1 MSKTASVIEINGT
14 IYDAATGKVIGA
26 VKSVATQVKDQSKNV
41 DGFVRKSNPVRHVK
55 SARLVHAK
63 AQKSKA
69 LMRTSVSKPKPEPAK
84 PSLIKPSLSKAV
96 IVEQER
102 RSRASAIM
110 RSKHVNRF
118 GAPKPARP
126 RPVRQA
132 HHSRT
137 TVVAKARPVA
147 QAASAV
153 ARPMMPSMVASAS
166 HQRLERL
173 LDEALVR
180 ADAHKETLRRRSRNP
195 LNHLGRMPRW
205 LSVSIILLVVLL
217 IAIFI
222 IWRDV
227 PAVAVK
233 VAGTQ
238 AHVDAS
244 LPSYAP
250 SGFSVAGS
258 VGHSGGSVDLTYKN
272 AAGASYDLTQRSSSW
287 DSRSLAANVL
297 ASTSGVQTS
306 QVQGMTVYIY
316 GPSNDATWVNNGVW
330 YSLTNHANL
339 SSDQILRIVQSL

>member
-1 MSKTASVIEINGT
+1 MSKAASIIEINGT
-14 IYDAATGKVIGA
+14 AYDAATGKVIGA
-26 VKSVATQVKDQSKNV
+26 VRNVASQVKDQSKNV

-55 SARLVHAK
+55 SARLVHSR

-69 LMRTSVSKPKPEPAK
+69 LMRTSVSKPKSELAK
-84 PSLIKPSLSKAV
+84 PGLIKPSLSKAV
-96 IVEQER
+96 SVEQER
-102 RSRASAIM
+102 RSRASAIT

-118 GAPKPARP
+118 GVPKPTRP
-126 RPVRQA
+126 QPARQA
-132 HHSRT
+132 HHGRT
-137 TVVAKARPVA
+137 MVVAKARPVA
-147 QAASAV
+147 QTASAV
-153 ARPMMPSMVASAS
+153 ARPLPSMVTSAS

-180 ADAHKETLRRRSRNP
+180 ADAHKESLKRRSRNP

-205 LSVSIILLVVLL
+205 LSISIILLIALV

-227 PAVAVK
+227 PAVAIK

-244 LPSYAP
+244 LPSYVP

-258 VGHSGGSVDLTYKN
+258 VGHSGGSVNLTYKN
-272 AAGASYDLTQRSSSW
+272 AGGASYDLTQRSSSW

-297 ASTSGVQTS
+297 ASASGVQTS
-306 QVQGMTVYIY
+306 EVQGMTVYIY

-330 YSLTNHANL
+330 YSLTNRANL